1 MTARAWMAR
10 DGNHA
15 IDREAPAKTP
25 RRQQGTIMA
34 DPSRDD
40 KAGEAPS
47 GEEKSWL
54 LGLLVPSL
62 YLVLLGGGVWLI
74 LWRPDLLVDPRAQ
87 VAVWIVAGGAVGFAV
102 FLFARQWKSGIWA
115 KGP

>member
-1 MTARAWMAR
+1 
-10 DGNHA
+10 
-15 IDREAPAKTP
+15 
-25 RRQQGTIMA
+25 MA

-40 KAGEAPS
+40 KAGAAPS

-54 LGLLVPSL
+54 LGLLVPL
-62 YLVLLGGGVWLI
+62 FYLVLLGCGVWLI

-115 KGP
+115 DKRMDMSRPQWGKQRAEDRNSKGP

>member
-1 MTARAWMAR
+1 
-10 DGNHA
+10 
-15 IDREAPAKTP
+15 
-25 RRQQGTIMA
+25 MA

-54 LGLLVPSL
+54 LGLLVPL
-62 YLVLLGGGVWLI
+62 FYLVLLGCGVWLI

-87 VAVWIVAGGAVGFAV
+87 VAVWVVAGGAVGFAV
-102 FLFARQWKSGIWA
+102 FLVARQWKSGIRADKGGHMDMSRSPWRKQRTEDWDA
-115 KGP
+115 GSKGP

>member
-1 MTARAWMAR
+1 
-10 DGNHA
+10 
-15 IDREAPAKTP
+15 
-25 RRQQGTIMA
+25 MA

-47 GEEKSWL
+47 GDEKSWL
-54 LGLLVPSL
+54 LGLLVPL
-62 YLVLLGGGVWLI
+62 FYLVLLGCGVWLV

-115 KGP
+115 DKRGYMDMSRSQWRKQRTEDWDAGSKGP